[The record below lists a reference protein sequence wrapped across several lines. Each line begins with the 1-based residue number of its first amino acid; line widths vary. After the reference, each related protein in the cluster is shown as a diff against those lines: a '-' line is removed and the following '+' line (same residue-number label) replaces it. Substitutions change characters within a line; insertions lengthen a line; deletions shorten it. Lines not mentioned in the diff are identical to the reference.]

1 MFWGM
6 ASTFALSDRLGRRV
20 LIAAILA
27 SSMAFID
34 STALNVALP
43 ALQNDLGASGADL
56 LWIVN
61 AYLLLLGALMLLGG
75 SLGDHLGRKRMFGAG
90 IALFA
95 GGSLVSGLAPN
106 TTILIGARVVQGAG
120 GALMVPGSLAL
131 ITASLSPQD
140 RGKAIGLWSSVT
152 TVTTIGGPILGGFFA
167 DQGLWRAVFFI
178 NLPLAVVA
186 LYELLPVPENRDE
199 SAAHAL
205 DFSGAAL
212 TVVGLAGITY
222 GLITL
227 GNRGI
232 QAGLRDPLTVLGL
245 IAGAA
250 ALVLLVWVESRSDHP
265 MVDLALFRSRTFSG
279 TNLMTA
285 FLYGA
290 LSGGLLFLPLNLIQV
305 QGYRASVAG
314 FTLIPFSVL
323 LALLSP
329 WAGGVV
335 DRRGPRLLLTAG
347 PLLVG
352 AGFVALARP
361 GLTHGPGDYWTTYL
375 PGILIMGLG
384 MGLTVAPLT
393 TTVMGSVSSDH
404 AGVASGINNAVSRQ
418 AGVVAI
424 AVFGAVSL
432 VSFSHALD
440 SNTAHMSLTSA
451 QQVALHD
458 QASNLGDAKPPD
470 GLDPNTAAAVA
481 HAIDRSFVDTFRV
494 IALIAAGLCFVSA
507 VLAALLVEQRT
518 STASEAG

>member
-1 MFWGM
+1 MTR
-6 ASTFALSDRLGRRV
+6 TFAFSDHLGHRV
-20 LIAAILA
+20 LISAILA

-43 ALQNDLGASGADL
+43 ALQDDLGASGADL

-61 AYLLLLGALMLLGG
+61 AYLLLLAALLLLGG
-75 SLGDHLGRKRMFGAG
+75 SLGDHLGRKRVFGAG
-90 IALFA
+90 IVLFA
-95 GGSLVSGLAPN
+95 GGSLVCGLAPS
-106 TTILIGARVVQGAG
+106 TTILIGARVAQGIG

-131 ITASLSPQD
+131 ITASFSSQD
-140 RGKAIGLWSSVT
+140 RGKAIGLWSAVT

-167 DQGLWRAVFFI
+167 DHGLWRAVFFI

-199 SAAHAL
+199 TAPRAL
-205 DFSGAAL
+205 DTTGAAL

-227 GNRGI
+227 GNRGV
-232 QAGLRDPLTVLGL
+232 QAGLRDPLVVLAL
-245 IAGAA
+245 VTGAL
-250 ALVLLVWVESRSDHP
+250 ALVLFVGVELRSDHP
-265 MVDLALFRSRTFSG
+265 IVDLALFRSRTFSG
-279 TNLMTA
+279 TNLMTG

-290 LSGGLLFLPLNLIQV
+290 LSGGLLFLPLNLIQA

-314 FTLIPFSVL
+314 FTLIPFSAL
-323 LALLSP
+323 LALFSP
-329 WAGGVV
+329 WAGRLV
-335 DRRGPRLLLTAG
+335 DRRGPRLFLTAG

-352 AGFVALARP
+352 AGFVALALP
-361 GLTHGPGDYWTTYL
+361 GLTNGPSDYWTTYL
-375 PGILIMGLG
+375 PGLLIMGLG

-424 AVFGAVSL
+424 AVFGAVAL

-440 SNTAHMSLTSA
+440 TKTARISMTPA
-451 QQVALHD
+451 QQAALHA
-458 QASNLGDAKPPD
+458 QASKLGDAKPPD
-470 GLDPNTAAAVA
+470 GLDASAAVA
-481 HAIDRSFVDTFRV
+481 VANAIDRAFVGTFRV
-494 IALIAAGLCFVSA
+494 IALIAAGMCWISA
-507 VLAALLVEQRT
+507 ALAALLVEDR
-518 STASEAG
+518 ASPAGTG